1 MTTIVEP
8 NPVGVVNPTR
18 IRWRPPKLTP
28 SLVIK
33 TVFGVVVLGGLVYF
47 VGGQVL
53 VETAIKIAVAV
64 GISAGLFIAA
74 NKLFDL
80 AYPRWALFAGLAGA
94 GIGFIAFFVLDAN
107 RALRDLPGGPWLWGL
122 IGAVAL
128 GAAGLV
134 LNAPSTVAWKLP
146 LSVVTFAALGVLI
159 GLAINESTPTGA
171 RLGQVRAADR
181 HRRRRRRRLAG
192 VARQGRRPTAATR
205 RLDGRGDRRGV
216 GRLGLRRPRRRQ
228 HGPGDRGV
236 GGAADAARDPHRP
249 AAPAGRN
256 GAS

>member
-1 MTTIVEP
+1 M
-8 NPVGVVNPTR
+8 
-18 IRWRPPKLTP
+18 
-28 SLVIK
+28 
-33 TVFGVVVLGGLVYF
+33 
-47 VGGQVL
+47 L

-64 GISAGLFIAA
+64 GISAGLFIVA

-94 GIGFIAFFVLDAN
+94 GIGFITFFVLDAN

-159 GLAINESTPTGA
+159 GVAINDSTQPELDWGKFALLTAIGLAVAIGWRAWRGKGDA
-171 RLGQVRAADR
+171 RQLPRAALMGAAIGAALGGWGCADLGDGNMAQAIVASVVPLTLLGIR
-181 HRRRRRRRLAG
+181 VGLQPPAHRSDASRGRAALTLVDLPHPGDLLRRRR
-192 VARQGRRPTAATR
+192 
-205 RLDGRGDRRGV
+205 
-216 GRLGLRRPRRRQ
+216 
-228 HGPGDRGV
+228 
-236 GGAADAARDPHRP
+236 P
-249 AAPAGRN
+249 ASSR
-256 GAS
+256 